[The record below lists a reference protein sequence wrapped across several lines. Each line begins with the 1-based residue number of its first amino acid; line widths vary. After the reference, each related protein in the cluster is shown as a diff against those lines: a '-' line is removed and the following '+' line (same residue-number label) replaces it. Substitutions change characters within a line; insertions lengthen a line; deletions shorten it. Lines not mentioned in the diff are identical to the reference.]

1 MRSDPQLIFVVSASL
16 ILSPMV
22 APTAVVAE
30 QPTAATA
37 FRDVLI
43 DSQGTARLTVSDAT
57 GAPLGNQKVE
67 IFFRDH
73 RVAAALSN
81 QSGTVKISGLRSGVH
96 IVRIGAAQEICRFWS
111 TAAAPPNATANPAFV
126 LADDVTRGQY
136 YGPMM
141 GYPMQPMMGPPMV
154 APVLLAT
161 GVTAA
166 AVAVVLIGKSE
177 GDDPVVIPASP

>member
-1 MRSDPQLIFVVSASL
+1 MRLSSQIIFALSGSL
-16 ILSPMV
+16 ILCPCFSRN
-22 APTAVVAE
+22 AGATD
-30 QPTAATA
+30 QGSSAAI
-37 FRDVLI
+37 FRDVVI
-43 DSQGTARLTVSDAT
+43 DGQGTATLTVSDAT
-57 GAPLGNQKVE
+57 GAPLSNQKVE
-67 IFFRDH
+67 ILFRAH
-73 RVAAALSN
+73 RIAVAASN
-81 QSGTVKISGLRSGVH
+81 VTGRVKVTGLRPGVH
-96 IVRIGAAQEICRFWS
+96 VVRIGARQEICRFWFQK
-111 TAAAPPNATANPAFV
+111 AAPPNATATPAFV

-177 GDDPVVIPASP
+177 GDDPVVSPASP